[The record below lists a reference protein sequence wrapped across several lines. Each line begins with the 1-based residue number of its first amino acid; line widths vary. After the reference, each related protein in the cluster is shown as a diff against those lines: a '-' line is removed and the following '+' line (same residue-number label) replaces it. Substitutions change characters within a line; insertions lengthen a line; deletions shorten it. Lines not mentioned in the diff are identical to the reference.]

1 MGLEQ
6 NEWKRYYHWICD
18 NFEYGEGA
26 KSMDSSLFFTN
37 PFGWSGRA
45 IRKNMLSEG
54 TVFPHPSGDSCLE
67 TKMRREREADL
78 VNKEFLDSQEK
89 RMAMEVILEKIRIG
103 EKDVNN
109 GRIRVR
115 KLLTSMKGDDSDP
128 RLEALN
134 ETNFEDPGVTCTG
147 SRHEWSHTFDAC
159 MTIDY

>member
-1 MGLEQ
+1 MWMVGQGNSQKHAVRGDGVSTPVWGLMTG
-6 NEWKRYYHWICD
+6 NET
-18 NFEYGEGA
+18 EEGER
-26 KSMDSSLFFTN
+26 
-37 PFGWSGRA
+37 GRPGKQ
-45 IRKNMLSEG
+45 R
-54 TVFPHPSGDSCLE
+54 VP
-67 TKMRREREADL
+67 
-78 VNKEFLDSQEK
+78 LDSQEK